1 MDTYLLLNLAI
12 ECAGLVLCVVGLLQ
26 VSVTRWA
33 DRHMSRFFLLYFSS
47 LMLLTLSNIAGQL
60 MRGRPGPGW
69 RAALYASNF
78 IEFLSYTWLAVIAS
92 LYLISLVAPERK
104 RRGLRLFV
112 AAAFGVHVALLIVSQ
127 FTGLLYVID
136 AENVYHRSRWY
147 PLCCVASTVML
158 LTDIGLLIRYRGRLD
173 RRECL
178 AMGVYFTVPLAAMI
192 LQLFVYGIYFVI
204 FATIFVALVLYVFL
218 ITGQAERSLRRER
231 ELSDMRVRMLFNQI
245 RPHLIFNVLTS
256 IYVLCRDDPA
266 RAMDVIQDFSE
277 YLHANFTAM
286 AAEDLISFSDE
297 LHHTRAYLA
306 VESIRYG
313 DKLTVDYDI
322 RHTAFRLP
330 ALTLQPLV
338 ENAVKYGVGS
348 GRGPGTIVIR
358 TAAEADGA
366 VITVEDN
373 GPGFDPAEAE
383 TGDHVGIRNVRE
395 RLDRMCS
402 GTLEIVSSPGFG
414 ATVTVR
420 IPSRRKGPERN
431 GPARPVFKRFQAS
444 VHK

>member
-1 MDTYLLLNLAI
+1 
-12 ECAGLVLCVVGLLQ
+12 
-26 VSVTRWA
+26 
-33 DRHMSRFFLLYFSS
+33 
-47 LMLLTLSNIAGQL
+47 
-60 MRGRPGPGW
+60 
-69 RAALYASNF
+69 
-78 IEFLSYTWLAVIAS
+78 
-92 LYLISLVAPERK
+92 
-104 RRGLRLFV
+104 
-112 AAAFGVHVALLIVSQ
+112 
-127 FTGLLYVID
+127 
-136 AENVYHRSRWY
+136 
-147 PLCCVASTVML
+147 
-158 LTDIGLLIRYRGRLD
+158 
-173 RRECL
+173 
-178 AMGVYFTVPLAAMI
+178 
-192 LQLFVYGIYFVI
+192 
-204 FATIFVALVLYVFL
+204 
-218 ITGQAERSLRRER
+218 
-231 ELSDMRVRMLFNQI
+231 MRVRMLFNQI

-420 IPSRRKGPERN
+420 IPSRRKEPERN